1 MANSAAS
8 TEAPAKLQTQIARH
22 KRLGRYGMELILDLH
37 DCDPVV
43 IRSKDRLKAYVDQL
57 CALLKM
63 KPYGKTLLPYF
74 GLSDP
79 RTAGY
84 SLLQFIETS
93 SVTGHFSELWNSA
106 YLNVFSCQPFDPDEA
121 LTFTKRFFKPKRL
134 RRRLLLRG

>member
-1 MANSAAS
+1 MRDSLAS
-8 TEAPAKLQTQIARH
+8 WEVVNHLTQAMERK

-37 DCDPVV
+37 DCDPTV
-43 IRSKDRLKAYVDQL
+43 IRSKRLLKAYVDQL
-57 CALLKM
+57 CGLLQM
-63 KPYGKTLLPYF
+63 KKFGKALLPYF

-93 SVTGHFSELWNSA
+93 SITGHFSELWNSA
-106 YLNVFSCQPFDPDEA
+106 YLNIFSCQPFDPDEA
-121 LTFTKRFFKPKRL
+121 LRFTRRFFKPKHL